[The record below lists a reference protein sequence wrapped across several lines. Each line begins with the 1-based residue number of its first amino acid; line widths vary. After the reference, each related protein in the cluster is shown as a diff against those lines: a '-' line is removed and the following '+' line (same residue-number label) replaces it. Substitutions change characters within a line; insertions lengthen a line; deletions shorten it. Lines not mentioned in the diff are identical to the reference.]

1 MASVLAE
8 PTLDLDADRPA
19 AWLEPLPLARRF
31 LAFGW
36 RFAVG
41 LGLSG
46 WLASA
51 QLANNVRGPEWFWTL
66 GIFTFAV
73 VMAVRAFRKRDV
85 RMYDTTLI
93 QYTMR
98 QRLIRSGK
106 WLVPGIGLI
115 GFIWWMQMLEDRFYE
130 YWWYA
135 WPALPLV
142 LVGVGLFLLRSER
155 VLSGRGQHARAE
167 DEAAKAKRRQE
178 LGSVFDRLMNA
189 RPFRWSIAAVC
200 FYGSYFWAF
209 ESEDR
214 RAGFAAVGAFVLG
227 LVFAREIGLWVLG
240 LGAWLIGLAI
250 LIGIGAALF
259 AGIAALPVSVA
270 VIIGA
275 FIIAGAVGKK

>member
-8 PTLDLDADRPA
+8 PTLDLDATRPA

-31 LAFGW
+31 LAFAW

-106 WLVPGIGLI
+106 WFVPGIGLI
-115 GFIWWMQMLEDRFYE
+115 GFIWWMQMLEDRFNE

-155 VLSGRGQHARAE
+155 VLSGLGQHARAE
-167 DEAAKAKRRQE
+167 DEAAKAMRRQE

-189 RPFRWSIAAVC
+189 RPLRWSIAAAC
-200 FYGSYFWAF
+200 FYGSYSWAF
-209 ESEDR
+209 ESNDR
-214 RAGFAAVGAFVLG
+214 RSGLAAVAAFVLG